1 MGADP
6 VTMGIVLMAAGA
18 VAGAYSSYRQTAAQ
32 KEAARYNKG
41 VAQQNAQ
48 LQELQ
53 AQDAEARGRL
63 EEDAYRKRLGQI
75 QGSQATALAGTGV
88 QLGTGSALDLRRD
101 LDIAGGLDALAI
113 RQNTAREAYSMRLG
127 ALSSRAQS
135 RLHGLEQKSANPYQ
149 AAGLSLLGSAAQSSP
164 TMYSMYKG

>member
-1 MGADP
+1 MG
-6 VTMGIVLMAAGA
+6 MAGVALAVMAVGA
-18 VAGAYSSYRQTAAQ
+18 AASAYAAYRSTAAQ

-48 LQELQ
+48 LQEMQ
-53 AQDAEARGRL
+53 ARDAEARGRL

-75 QGSQATALAGTGV
+75 QGQQAVALAGTGV

-101 LDIAGGLDALAI
+101 LDIAGGLDAAAI
-113 RQNTAREAYSMRLG
+113 RMGAQREAYNLRLG
-127 ALSSRAQS
+127 ALSSRAQG
-135 RLHGLEQKSANPYQ
+135 RLHGLEQKSANPYM
-149 AAGLSLLGSAAQSSP
+149 AATTSLLGSAAQSSP